1 MLQIKVRIV
10 TNNYKPID
18 YNVNYV
24 NFLIKKEN
32 KILYELFMI
41 DTKRLLFVDKIS
53 IKEHYNNDTFSF
65 FKKAE

>member
-10 TNNYKPID
+10 TNNYKPIN
-18 YNVNYV
+18 YNINYV
-24 NFLIKKEN
+24 CFLIKKEN

-41 DTKRLLFVDKIS
+41 DTKKLLFVDKIS

-65 FKKAE
+65 LKKAE